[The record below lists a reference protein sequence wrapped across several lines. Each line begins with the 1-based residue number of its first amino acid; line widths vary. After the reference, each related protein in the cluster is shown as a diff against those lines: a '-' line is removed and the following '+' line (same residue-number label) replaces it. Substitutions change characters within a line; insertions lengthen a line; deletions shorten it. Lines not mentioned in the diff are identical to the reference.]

1 MAGNTA
7 KSVDAYIA
15 SQPEAARGK
24 LEQVRA
30 AIRRSLPEAE
40 ETISYGIPTYKMKGE
55 SVLFFAGWKKHYSLY
70 PAGDR
75 LLAALAEELA
85 GYEIQK
91 STIRFP
97 LADEVP
103 VELIERIA
111 KFKAEEAAGKER
123 K

>member
-30 AIRRSLPEAE
+30 AICRSLPEAE